1 MVTLELAAFDMAIK
15 TELTGIGGTKV
26 FEFGEDKPKEECGVF
41 GIYAPDQEVARLTY
55 YGLYA
60 LQHRGQESAGIAV
73 SDGRNIALHKGMG
86 LVSEVFSDR
95 VVKGM
100 IGKMAIGHVRYSTT
114 GSSLLANAQPL
125 AVHYQKGM
133 MALAHNGNLTNALEL
148 REELGKNGAVFQTT
162 IDTEV
167 IINLITRYRR
177 DSLED
182 ALVKTMMDLRGA
194 YALVI
199 LAEDKLFGLRDP
211 HGVRPLCIGRMGDRY
226 CLASESCALDT
237 IGAEFIRD
245 VEPGEIVIIDEEG
258 LHSRR
263 GLSETERAACAFE
276 YIYFARPDSTMDQ
289 LNVSESRRRM
299 GIELARE
306 CPIEA
311 DLVIAVP
318 DSGTASALGY
328 ATALGIPFGEGLIKN
343 RYVGRTFI
351 QPTQAMREVGVRL
364 KLNANTT
371 VLKDKRVVMIDDSI
385 VRGTTSSKLVEMVRN
400 AGAKEVHFLI
410 SSPPVAYPCY
420 YGIDTAERE
429 KLIANQ
435 LDVEGIRQYV
445 GADSLHYISEEALL
459 RALGTD
465 AVCLACF
472 NGVYPIQI
480 SNLNRGKND
489 LEPQHSYQ

>member
-1 MVTLELAAFDMAIK
+1 M
-15 TELTGIGGTKV
+15 

-41 GIYAPDQEVARLTY
+41 GIYAPNQEVARLTY

-73 SDGRNIALHKGMG
+73 SDGHNIALHKGMG
-86 LVSEVFSDR
+86 LVSEVFSDQD
-95 VVKGM
+95 VVGLK
-100 IGKMAIGHVRYSTT
+100 GKMAIGHVRYSTT

-125 AVHYQKGM
+125 VVHYQKGM
-133 MALAHNGNLTNALEL
+133 MALAHNGNLTNAREL
-148 REELGKNGAVFQTT
+148 RDELGKNGAVFQTT
-162 IDTEV
+162 IDSEV

-199 LAEDKLFGLRDP
+199 LAEDKLFGLRDA
-211 HGVRPLCIGRMGDRY
+211 HGVRPLCIGRLGDRY

-237 IGAEFIRD
+237 IGAEFVRD
-245 VEPGEIVIIDEEG
+245 VEPGEVVVIDEAG

-263 GLSETERAACAFE
+263 GLAKTERASCAFE

-311 DLVIAVP
+311 DLVMAVP

-364 KLNANTT
+364 KLNANTS

-385 VRGTTSSKLVEMVRN
+385 VRGTTSSKLVEMVKN

-410 SSPPVAYPCY
+410 SSPPVAYPCF

-435 LDVEGIRQYV
+435 FDVEGIREFV
-445 GADSLHYISEEALL
+445 GADSLHYISEEGLL
-459 RALGTD
+459 RALGTTT
-465 AVCLACF
+465 VCLACF
-472 NGVYPIQI
+472 NGTYPIPI
-480 SNLNRGKND
+480 SSLNQAKNNFET
-489 LEPQHSYQ
+489 LKY

>member
-1 MVTLELAAFDMAIK
+1 
-15 TELTGIGGTKV
+15 V
-26 FEFGEDKPKEECGVF
+26 FEFGDDKPKEECGVF

-73 SDGRNIALHKGMG
+73 SNGNSIALHKGMG
-86 LVSEVFSDR
+86 LVSEVFSDCI
-95 VVKGM
+95 VESLK
-100 IGKMAIGHVRYSTT
+100 GKMAIGHVRYSTT
-114 GSSLLANAQPL
+114 GSSLVANAQPL
-125 AVHYQKGM
+125 VVHYQKGM
-133 MALAHNGNLTNALEL
+133 MALAHNGNLTNAIEL

-162 IDTEV
+162 IDSEV

-177 DSLED
+177 ESLED

-211 HGVRPLCIGRMGDRY
+211 HGVRPLCIGRLEDRY

-237 IGAEFIRD
+237 IGAEFVRD
-245 VEPGEIVIIDEEG
+245 VEPGEIVVIDEDG
-258 LHSRR
+258 LHSRQA
-263 GLSETERAACAFE
+263 LTKKTRASCAFE
-276 YIYFARPDSTMDQ
+276 YIYFARPDSTIDQ
-289 LNVSESRRRM
+289 LNVSESRRQM

-311 DLVIAVP
+311 DIVIAVP

-328 ATALGIPFGEGLIKN
+328 ATALGLPFGEGLTKN

-364 KLNANTT
+364 KLNANAS

-385 VRGTTSSKLVEMVRN
+385 VRGTTSSKLVDMVRK

-410 SSPPVAYPCY
+410 SSPPVSYPCY

-435 LDVEGIRQYV
+435 LDVEGIREFV
-445 GADSLHYISEEALL
+445 GADSLHYISEEGLL
-459 RALGTD
+459 RALGTN

-472 NGVYPIQI
+472 NGSYPI
-480 SNLNRGKND
+480 SVSSLNRGKNNF
-489 LEPQHSYQ
+489 EPVSSCR

>member
-1 MVTLELAAFDMAIK
+1 MLES
-15 TELTGIGGTKV
+15 GG
-26 FEFGEDKPKEECGVF
+26 DKPKEECGVF

-73 SDGRNIALHKGMG
+73 SNGHSIALHKGMG
-86 LVSEVFSDR
+86 LVSEVFSNQD
-95 VVKGM
+95 VESLK
-100 IGKMAIGHVRYSTT
+100 GKMAIGHVRYSTT

-125 AVHYQKGM
+125 VVHYQEGM

-162 IDTEV
+162 IDSEV
-167 IINLITRYRR
+167 IINLVTRYRR

-199 LAEDKLFGLRDP
+199 LAEDKLFGIRDP
-211 HGVRPLCIGRMGDRY
+211 HGVRPLCIGKLGNWY

-237 IGAEFIRD
+237 IGAEFVRD
-245 VEPGEIVIIDEEG
+245 VEPGEIVVIDEEG
-258 LHSRR
+258 LHSRP
-263 GLSETERAACAFE
+263 GLAKVDHAFCAFE

-299 GIELARE
+299 GVELARE

-311 DLVIAVP
+311 DLVMAVP

-328 ATALGIPFGEGLIKN
+328 ATTLGIPFGEGLIKN

-364 KLNANTT
+364 KLNANAS

-385 VRGTTSSKLVEMVRN
+385 VRGTTSSKLVEMVKN
-400 AGAKEVHFLI
+400 AGASEVHFLI
-410 SSPPVAYPCY
+410 SSPPVSYPCF

-435 LDVEGIRQYV
+435 LDVEGIREFV
-445 GADSLHYISEEALL
+445 GADSLHYISEEGLL
-459 RALGTD
+459 RALGTTT
-465 AVCLACF
+465 VCLACF
-472 NGVYPIQI
+472 NGRYPIPI
-480 SNLNRGKND
+480 SSLNKGKNSF
-489 LEPQHSYQ
+489 EKC

>member
-1 MVTLELAAFDMAIK
+1 
-15 TELTGIGGTKV
+15 V
-26 FEFGEDKPKEECGVF
+26 FEFGDDKPKEECGVF

-73 SDGRNIALHKGMG
+73 SDGRSISLHKGMG
-86 LVSEVFSDR
+86 LVSEVFSDSIVDR
-95 VVKGM
+95 LK
-100 IGKMAIGHVRYSTT
+100 GKMAIGHVRYSTT

-125 AVHYQKGM
+125 VVHYQQGM
-133 MALAHNGNLTNALEL
+133 MALAHNGNLTNAMEL

-162 IDTEV
+162 IDSEV

-199 LAEDKLFGLRDP
+199 MAEDKLFGLRDP

-258 LHSRR
+258 IQSRQGFTR
-263 GLSETERAACAFE
+263 TDRSSCAFE
-276 YIYFARPDSTMDQ
+276 YIYFARPDSTIDQ
-289 LNVSESRRRM
+289 LNVSESRRQM

-306 CPIEA
+306 CPIDA
-311 DLVIAVP
+311 DIVIAVP

-328 ATALGIPFGEGLIKN
+328 ATALGLPFGEGLIKN

-364 KLNANTT
+364 KLNANTS

-385 VRGTTSSKLVEMVRN
+385 VRGTTSCKLVDMVKK

-435 LDVEGIRQYV
+435 LDVEGIREFI

-465 AVCLACF
+465 TVCLACF
-472 NGVYPIQI
+472 NGKYPIPV
-480 SNLNRGKND
+480 SSLNRGKND
-489 LEPQHSYQ
+489 FEIQKC